1 MCGPVALSVGVF
13 EVHVLPMDTQPVSR
27 GIQRRCPTCGEGKLF
42 GRYLV
47 FRDECDVC
55 GQDFRSADTA
65 DGPAF
70 FVGFLVMILFAPFY
84 FILPML
90 SMALWLKI
98 LLWIVLLSAM
108 IGLALLLLPPFKG
121 VLFNLQLSNKAEEA
135 KWESTGKHGKAPRN
149 WKH

>member
-1 MCGPVALSVGVF
+1 
-13 EVHVLPMDTQPVSR
+13 MDKQPILR
-27 GIQRRCPTCGEGKLF
+27 GIKRRCPTCGEGKLF
-42 GRYLV
+42 DNYLV
-47 FRDECDVC
+47 FTDECDVC

-84 FILPML
+84 FILPMI

-98 LLWIVLLSAM
+98 VLWLVLLSAM
-108 IGLALLLLPPFKG
+108 IGLSLALLPPFKG
-121 VLFNLQLSNKAEEA
+121 VLFNLQLINKAEEA
-135 KWESTGKHGKAPRN
+135 RWKSTGLHGKPPHN

>member
-1 MCGPVALSVGVF
+1 MYEDPIR
-13 EVHVLPMDTQPVSR
+13 R
-27 GIQRRCPTCGEGKLF
+27 GLKLRCARCGEGKLF
-42 GRYLV
+42 RAYLK
-47 FRDECDVC
+47 FNDECPAC
-55 GQDFRSADTA
+55 GQDFSVADTA

-135 KWESTGKHGKAPRN
+135 KWESTGKHGKPPKN
-149 WKH
+149 WKG